1 MKFCRKKRVALA
13 SASLSHT
20 FDYISGNQQ
29 LRVFLMAQTS
39 KTATPAAD
47 WHVDTIS
54 WQEIAPDG
62 TKYSLL
68 EGVRDQAGVA
78 FSYAFFIPAG
88 FWDPAHWHTA
98 DARVFVAK
106 GTLYLG
112 YGDEMDKAKAKAY
125 PAGSYVVVP
134 ANMRHFDGSDEDTLI
149 LGMAI
154 GPWSTLYVD
163 PSHQSSAGTPT
174 S

>member
-1 MKFCRKKRVALA
+1 MSSNLLA
-13 SASLSHT
+13 SIPETVWHIDSL
-20 FDYISGNQQ
+20 N
-29 LRVFLMAQTS
+29 
-39 KTATPAAD
+39 
-47 WHVDTIS
+47 
-54 WQEIAPDG
+54 WQEIALDG
-62 TKYSLL
+62 TRYSLL
-68 EGVRDQAGVA
+68 EGVRDQIGVA

-125 PAGSYVVVP
+125 PAGSYIVVP

-154 GPWSTLYVD
+154 GPWATLYVD
-163 PSHQSSAGTPT
+163 PSHQSSAGTPQ
-174 S
+174 SR